1 MNNSLDLQ
9 TTSQSKEFEQSEILI
24 RDSLAQN
31 SQTIWLQVKS
41 RDRKLN
47 LCSRPTI
54 LARALSEN
62 KEIPIVYSFN
72 NLSSERQLKQINYD

>member
-24 RDSLAQN
+24 RDSLVQN

-47 LCSRPTI
+47 LCSLAHCCANAIETNQLRLIRQKPI
-54 LARALSEN
+54 LLRRKQHELSNE
-62 KEIPIVYSFN
+62 
-72 NLSSERQLKQINYD
+72 